1 MTSPSVEEWFSLL
14 AYLPEP
20 AAGDSAEN
28 RGVTTVA
35 LSVLDQVPVPEGS
48 TAGEAIGRTLELA
61 GVAERLGCRRYWLA
75 EHHNTASLA
84 GTAPEVLV
92 GAVAAATREIRVGA
106 GGVLLP
112 YYSPLKVAEAFRT
125 LHALYPGR
133 IDLGVG
139 RAAGTDPV
147 AESALLASGGAAGD
161 EHFDEEVADLVGLL
175 DGDLEGDHPWAGVQ
189 AFPGGPGGP
198 EVWLLGS
205 SSHGGALA
213 AALGLPFCFAHF
225 ITPSHGPQLVADY
238 RQRFRPGRLAA
249 PLPTV
254 AVAVMCADTDAEAR
268 RQAATADLW
277 RLGPEGRGR
286 APIVAAEAAA
296 ASRPTELE
304 QVKAAQARAKVVVGD
319 PERVGGRLV
328 ALAAEFGVH
337 ELVVV
342 TVCHDPAARLRSYE
356 LVAEALAAQ
365 PQP

>member
-1 MTSPSVEEWFSLL
+1 MTTL
-14 AYLPEP
+14 
-20 AAGDSAEN
+20 
-28 RGVTTVA
+28 A
-35 LSVLDQVPVPEGS
+35 LSVLDQVPVPEGA
-48 TAGEAIGRTLELA
+48 TAAEAIGRTLDLA
-61 GVAERLGCRRYWLA
+61 RAAERLGCRRYWLA

-147 AESALLASGGAAGD
+147 AESALLASAGAPGD
-161 EHFDEEVADLVGLL
+161 DHFAEEVADLVGLL
-175 DGDLEGDHPWAGVQ
+175 HGDLDADHPWTGV
-189 AFPGGPGGP
+189 AAVPGGPGAP

-205 SSHGGALA
+205 SSHGSALA

-238 RQRFRPGRLAA
+238 RQRFRPARRAA
-249 PLPTV
+249 PLATV

-277 RLGPEGRGR
+277 RLGPEGRDR
-286 APIVAAEAAA
+286 APIVSAETAAA
-296 ASRPTELE
+296 YRATELQ

-319 PERVGGRLV
+319 PERVAGRLV
-328 ALAAEFGVH
+328 ALAAGFGVT

-342 TVCHDPAARLRSYE
+342 TVCHDPAARVRSYE
-356 LVAEALAAQ
+356 LVVEALGAQ